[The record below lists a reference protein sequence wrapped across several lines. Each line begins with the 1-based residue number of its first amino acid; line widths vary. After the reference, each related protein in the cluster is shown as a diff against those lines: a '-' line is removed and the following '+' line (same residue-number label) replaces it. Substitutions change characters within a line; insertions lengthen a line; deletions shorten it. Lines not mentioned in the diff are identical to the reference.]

1 MDLEADSHMG
11 RMPCEDEGR
20 DWGAASMS
28 RGMPNIASQPLK
40 AGREA
45 QTRPSVT
52 PSEETNPATTLIL
65 AFWSPE
71 LRDNKFLLFKLPS
84 VWHFL
89 MAALKN

>member
-1 MDLEADSHMG
+1 
-11 RMPCEDEGR
+11 MPREDEGR

-40 AGREA
+40 AVREA
-45 QTRPSVT
+45 QTRSSVT

-71 LRDNKFLLFKLPS
+71 LRDNKFLFFKPPTL
-84 VWHFL
+84 WYL
-89 MAALKN
+89 TWQL